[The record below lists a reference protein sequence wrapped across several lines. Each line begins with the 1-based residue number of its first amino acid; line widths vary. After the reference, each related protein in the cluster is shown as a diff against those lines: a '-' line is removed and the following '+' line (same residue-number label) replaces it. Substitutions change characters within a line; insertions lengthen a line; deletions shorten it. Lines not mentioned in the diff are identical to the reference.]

1 MKLFLIV
8 KTVLLST
15 VFVWGTGCVC
25 IHNEYPLRIKVGTD
39 DMGHTYSIVDSE
51 TDSLIY
57 DGGHNEITLDT
68 VINEVYIFREDLWTE
83 ECSSRLIVYDLGQ
96 SLLLRAGVVNGL
108 DFDDSKNPK
117 IESLDFEDR
126 IITTRFSNGK
136 VCSFELQ
143 GEKYGDYWIDYFVR
157 PSSTVADVVVLSSG
171 DTVKVMNNYLQ
182 IVVSYKGEWILDRT
196 LQSTSFD
203 GVINPDQCI
212 LAPTGKV
219 WFEIEDD
226 RLVASTG
233 MYENETDCG
242 YLTEMVIDPE
252 GNMSLHYVSS
262 ESLLGFDDLL
272 YDLREEISQE
282 ELADYTIHMDFYNE
296 PSSSPEEYAH
306 LFVFCLDNKDAG
318 ASETVR
324 CKFTEML
331 DLYPD
336 KVREMKQYLN
346 SFSSDFKKEIKESLI
361 RCVDIE

>member
-1 MKLFLIV
+1 MKLLQII
-8 KTVLLST
+8 KKVLLST
-15 VFVWGTGCVC
+15 VFVWGTGCVS
-25 IHNEYPLRIKVGTD
+25 IQNEYPLRIKVGTD
-39 DMGHTYSIVDSE
+39 DMGHTYSIVDSA

-136 VCSFELQ
+136 VGSFELQ
-143 GEKYGDYWIDYFVR
+143 GEKYGDYW
-157 PSSTVADVVVLSSG
+157 VAYYVSD
-171 DTVKVMNNYLQ
+171 NYLQ

-219 WFEIEDD
+219 WFEIEGD

>member
-1 MKLFLIV
+1 MKLLLIV

-15 VFVWGTGCVC
+15 VFVWGTGCVS

-39 DMGHTYSIVDSE
+39 DMGHTYSIVDSA

-143 GEKYGDYWIDYFVR
+143 GEKYGDYWVAYFV
-157 PSSTVADVVVLSSG
+157 SD
-171 DTVKVMNNYLQ
+171 NYLQ

-203 GVINPDQCI
+203 GVINPEQCI

-331 DLYPD
+331 DRYPD

-346 SFSSDFKKEIKESLI
+346 SFSSDFKKEIKDSLI

>member
-1 MKLFLIV
+1 MKLLQII
-8 KTVLLST
+8 KTVLLLT
-15 VFVWGTGCVC
+15 VFVWGIGCVC

-39 DMGHTYSIVDSE
+39 DMGHTYSIVDSA

-143 GEKYGDYWIDYFVR
+143 GEKYGDYW
-157 PSSTVADVVVLSSG
+157 VAYYVSD
-171 DTVKVMNNYLQ
+171 NYLQ

-203 GVINPDQCI
+203 DVINPDQCI

-219 WFEIEDD
+219 WFEIEGD

-282 ELADYTIHMDFYNE
+282 ELADYTVHMDFYNE

-331 DLYPD
+331 DRYPD

>member
-1 MKLFLIV
+1 MKLLQII
-8 KTVLLST
+8 KKVLLST

-68 VINEVYIFREDLWTE
+68 VINDVYIFREDLWTE

-136 VCSFELQ
+136 VGSFELQ
-143 GEKYGDYWIDYFVR
+143 GEKYGDYW
-157 PSSTVADVVVLSSG
+157 VAYYVSD
-171 DTVKVMNNYLQ
+171 NYLQ

-219 WFEIEDD
+219 WFEIEGD

-282 ELADYTIHMDFYNE
+282 ELADYTVHMDFYNE

-306 LFVFCLDNKDAG
+306 LFVFCLDNKDAV

-331 DLYPD
+331 DRYPD

>member
-1 MKLFLIV
+1 MKLLQII
-8 KTVLLST
+8 KKVLLST

-25 IHNEYPLRIKVGTD
+25 IHNEYPLRIKGGTD
-39 DMGHTYSIVDSE
+39 DMGHTYSIVDSA

-108 DFDDSKNPK
+108 DFDDSNNPK

-143 GEKYGDYWIDYFVR
+143 GEKYGDYW
-157 PSSTVADVVVLSSG
+157 VAYYVSD
-171 DTVKVMNNYLQ
+171 NYLQ

-219 WFEIEDD
+219 WFEIEGD

-242 YLTEMVIDPE
+242 YLTEMVIDSE

-282 ELADYTIHMDFYNE
+282 ELADYTVHMDFYNE

-306 LFVFCLDNKDAG
+306 LFAFCLDNKDAG

-331 DLYPD
+331 DRYPD

>member
-1 MKLFLIV
+1 MKLLQII

-15 VFVWGTGCVC
+15 VFVWGTGCVSMQ
-25 IHNEYPLRIKVGTD
+25 NEYPLRIKVGTD
-39 DMGHTYSIVDSE
+39 DMGHTYSIVDSA

-68 VINEVYIFREDLWTE
+68 VINEVYVFREDLWTE

-108 DFDDSKNPK
+108 DSDDSKSPK
-117 IESLDFEDR
+117 IESLDFKNR
-126 IITTRFSNGK
+126 NITTRFSNGK

-143 GEKYGDYWIDYFVR
+143 GEKYGDYW
-157 PSSTVADVVVLSSG
+157 VAYYVSD
-171 DTVKVMNNYLQ
+171 NYLQ

-242 YLTEMVIDPE
+242 YMTEMVIDPE

-262 ESLLGFDDLL
+262 ESLLGFNDLL

>member
-1 MKLFLIV
+1 MKLLLII

-15 VFVWGTGCVC
+15 VFVWGTGCVS

-39 DMGHTYSIVDSE
+39 DMGHTYSIVDSA

-143 GEKYGDYWIDYFVR
+143 GEKYGDYW
-157 PSSTVADVVVLSSG
+157 VAYYVSD
-171 DTVKVMNNYLQ
+171 NYLH

-219 WFEIEDD
+219 WFEIEGD

-282 ELADYTIHMDFYNE
+282 ELADYTVHMDFYNE

-306 LFVFCLDNKDAG
+306 LFVFCLDNKDPG

-331 DLYPD
+331 DRYPD

>member
-1 MKLFLIV
+1 MKLLQII
-8 KTVLLST
+8 KKVLLST
-15 VFVWGTGCVC
+15 VFVWGTGCVS
-25 IHNEYPLRIKVGTD
+25 IQNEYPLRIKVGTD

-83 ECSSRLIVYDLGQ
+83 ECSSRLIVYDFGQ

-136 VCSFELQ
+136 VGSFELQ
-143 GEKYGDYWIDYFVR
+143 GEKYGDYW
-157 PSSTVADVVVLSSG
+157 VAYYVSD
-171 DTVKVMNNYLQ
+171 NYLQ

-219 WFEIEDD
+219 WFEIEGD

-282 ELADYTIHMDFYNE
+282 ELADYTVHMDFYNE

-331 DLYPD
+331 DRYPD

-346 SFSSDFKKEIKESLI
+346 SFSSDFKKEIKDSLI

>member
-1 MKLFLIV
+1 MKLLQII
-8 KTVLLST
+8 KTLLLPT

-83 ECSSRLIVYDLGQ
+83 ECSSRLIVYDFGQ

-136 VCSFELQ
+136 VGSFELQ
-143 GEKYGDYWIDYFVR
+143 GEKYGDYW
-157 PSSTVADVVVLSSG
+157 VAYYVSD
-171 DTVKVMNNYLQ
+171 NYLQ

-219 WFEIEDD
+219 WFEIEGD

-282 ELADYTIHMDFYNE
+282 ELADYTVHMDFYNE
-296 PSSSPEEYAH
+296 PSSFPEEYAH

-331 DLYPD
+331 DRYPD

-346 SFSSDFKKEIKESLI
+346 SFSSDFKKEIKDSLI

>member
-1 MKLFLIV
+1 MKLHQII

-15 VFVWGTGCVC
+15 VFVWGTGCVYMQ
-25 IHNEYPLRIKVGTD
+25 NEYPLIIKVGTD
-39 DMGHTYSIVDSE
+39 DMGHTYSIVDSA

-83 ECSSRLIVYDLGQ
+83 ECSSRLIVYDLEQ

-143 GEKYGDYWIDYFVR
+143 GEKYGDYW
-157 PSSTVADVVVLSSG
+157 VAYYVSD
-171 DTVKVMNNYLQ
+171 NYLQ

-219 WFEIEDD
+219 WFEIEGD

-306 LFVFCLDNKDAG
+306 LFAFCLDNKDAG

-331 DLYPD
+331 DRYPD

-346 SFSSDFKKEIKESLI
+346 SFSSDFKKEIKDSLI

>member
-8 KTVLLST
+8 KKVLLPT

-51 TDSLIY
+51 TDNLIY

-203 GVINPDQCI
+203 GVINSDQCI

-226 RLVASTG
+226 RLVASTV
-233 MYENETDCG
+233 MYENKTDCR
-242 YLTEMVIDPE
+242 YLTEMVIDSE

-282 ELADYTIHMDFYNE
+282 ELADYTVHMDFYNE

-306 LFVFCLDNKDAG
+306 LFAFCLDNKDAG

-331 DLYPD
+331 DRYPD

>member
-1 MKLFLIV
+1 MKLHQII

-15 VFVWGTGCVC
+15 VFVWGTGCVSMQ
-25 IHNEYPLRIKVGTD
+25 NEYPLRIKVDTD
-39 DMGHTYSIVDSE
+39 DMGHTYSIVDSA

-143 GEKYGDYWIDYFVR
+143 GEKYGDYW
-157 PSSTVADVVVLSSG
+157 VAYYVSD
-171 DTVKVMNNYLQ
+171 NYLQ

-282 ELADYTIHMDFYNE
+282 ELADYTVHMDFYNE

-331 DLYPD
+331 DRYPD

-346 SFSSDFKKEIKESLI
+346 SFSSDFKKEIKESMM

>member
-1 MKLFLIV
+1 MKLLQII
-8 KTVLLST
+8 KKLLLST

-39 DMGHTYSIVDSE
+39 DMGHTYSIVDSA

-136 VCSFELQ
+136 VGSFELQ
-143 GEKYGDYWIDYFVR
+143 GEKYGDYW
-157 PSSTVADVVVLSSG
+157 VAYYVSD
-171 DTVKVMNNYLQ
+171 NYLQ

-219 WFEIEDD
+219 WFEIEGD

-306 LFVFCLDNKDAG
+306 IFVFCLDNKDAG

>member
-1 MKLFLIV
+1 MKLLQII
-8 KTVLLST
+8 KKVLLST

-136 VCSFELQ
+136 VGSFELQ
-143 GEKYGDYWIDYFVR
+143 GEKYGDYW
-157 PSSTVADVVVLSSG
+157 VAYYVSD
-171 DTVKVMNNYLQ
+171 NYLQ

-203 GVINPDQCI
+203 DVINPDQCI

-219 WFEIEDD
+219 WFEIEGD

-282 ELADYTIHMDFYNE
+282 ELADYTVHMDFYNE

-306 LFVFCLDNKDAG
+306 LFVFCLDNKDAV

-331 DLYPD
+331 DRYPD

>member
-1 MKLFLIV
+1 MKLHQII

-15 VFVWGTGCVC
+15 VFVWGTGCVS

-39 DMGHTYSIVDSE
+39 DMGHTYSIVDSA

-57 DGGHNEITLDT
+57 DGGNNEITLDT

-83 ECSSRLIVYDLGQ
+83 ECSSWLIVYDLGQ

-108 DFDDSKNPK
+108 DFDDANNPK

-143 GEKYGDYWIDYFVR
+143 GEKYGDYW
-157 PSSTVADVVVLSSG
+157 VAYYVSD
-171 DTVKVMNNYLQ
+171 NYLQ

-219 WFEIEDD
+219 WFEIEGD

-262 ESLLGFDDLL
+262 ESLLGFGDLL

-282 ELADYTIHMDFYNE
+282 ELADYTVHMDFYNE

-318 ASETVR
+318 ASEIVR

-331 DLYPD
+331 DRYPD
-336 KVREMKQYLN
+336 KVREMKKYLN
-346 SFSSDFKKEIKESLI
+346 SFSSDFKKEIKESMM

>member
-1 MKLFLIV
+1 MKLLQII
-8 KTVLLST
+8 KKVLLST
-15 VFVWGTGCVC
+15 VFVWGTGCVS

-39 DMGHTYSIVDSE
+39 DMGHTYSIVDSA

-108 DFDDSKNPK
+108 DYDDSKNPK

-143 GEKYGDYWIDYFVR
+143 GEKYGDYW
-157 PSSTVADVVVLSSG
+157 VAYYVSD
-171 DTVKVMNNYLQ
+171 NYLQ

-282 ELADYTIHMDFYNE
+282 ELADYTVHMDFYNE

-331 DLYPD
+331 DRYPD

>member
-1 MKLFLIV
+1 MKLLQII
-8 KTVLLST
+8 KKVLLST
-15 VFVWGTGCVC
+15 VFVWGTGCVS
-25 IHNEYPLRIKVGTD
+25 IQNEYPLRIKVGTD
-39 DMGHTYSIVDSE
+39 DMGHTYSIVDSA

-108 DFDDSKNPK
+108 DFDDSNNPK
-117 IESLDFEDR
+117 IEFLDFEDR

-136 VCSFELQ
+136 VCPFELQ
-143 GEKYGDYWIDYFVR
+143 GEKYGDYW
-157 PSSTVADVVVLSSG
+157 VAYYVSD
-171 DTVKVMNNYLQ
+171 NYLQ

-219 WFEIEDD
+219 WFEIEGD

-306 LFVFCLDNKDAG
+306 LFAFCLDNKDAG

-331 DLYPD
+331 DRYPD

>member
-1 MKLFLIV
+1 MKLLLIV

-15 VFVWGTGCVC
+15 VFVWGTGCVSMQ
-25 IHNEYPLRIKVGTD
+25 NEYPLRIKVDTD

-136 VCSFELQ
+136 VGSFELQ
-143 GEKYGDYWIDYFVR
+143 GEKYGDYW
-157 PSSTVADVVVLSSG
+157 VAYYVSD
-171 DTVKVMNNYLQ
+171 NYLQ

-219 WFEIEDD
+219 WFEIEGD

-331 DLYPD
+331 DRYPD

>member
-1 MKLFLIV
+1 MKLLQII
-8 KTVLLST
+8 KKVLLST

-39 DMGHTYSIVDSE
+39 DMGHTYSIVDSA

-143 GEKYGDYWIDYFVR
+143 GEKYGDYW
-157 PSSTVADVVVLSSG
+157 VAYYVSD
-171 DTVKVMNNYLQ
+171 NYLQ

-219 WFEIEDD
+219 WFEIEGD

-282 ELADYTIHMDFYNE
+282 ELADYTVHMDFYNE

-331 DLYPD
+331 DRYPD

-346 SFSSDFKKEIKESLI
+346 SFSSDFKKEIKESMM

>member
-1 MKLFLIV
+1 MKLLLIV
-8 KTVLLST
+8 KTVLLPT
-15 VFVWGTGCVC
+15 VFVWGTGCVSMQ
-25 IHNEYPLRIKVGTD
+25 NEYPLRIKVGTD
-39 DMGHTYSIVDSE
+39 DMGHTYSIVDSA

-57 DGGHNEITLDT
+57 DGGHNEIALDT

-108 DFDDSKNPK
+108 DYDDSKNPK

-143 GEKYGDYWIDYFVR
+143 GEKYGDYW
-157 PSSTVADVVVLSSG
+157 VAYYVSD
-171 DTVKVMNNYLQ
+171 NYLQ

-306 LFVFCLDNKDAG
+306 LFAFCLDNKDAG

-331 DLYPD
+331 DRYPD

-346 SFSSDFKKEIKESLI
+346 SFSSDFKKEIKESMM

>member
-1 MKLFLIV
+1 MKLLQII
-8 KTVLLST
+8 KKVLLST
-15 VFVWGTGCVC
+15 VFVWGTGCVS
-25 IHNEYPLRIKVGTD
+25 IQNEYPLRIKVGTD

-57 DGGHNEITLDT
+57 EGGHNEITLDT

-203 GVINPDQCI
+203 GVINLDQCI

-219 WFEIEDD
+219 WFEIEGD

-282 ELADYTIHMDFYNE
+282 ELADYTVHMDFYNE

-331 DLYPD
+331 DRYPD

-346 SFSSDFKKEIKESLI
+346 SFSSDFKKEIKESMM

>member
-1 MKLFLIV
+1 MKLLQII
-8 KTVLLST
+8 KKVLLPT
-15 VFVWGTGCVC
+15 VFVWGTGCVS

-83 ECSSRLIVYDLGQ
+83 ECSSRLIVYDFGQ

-136 VCSFELQ
+136 VGSFELQ
-143 GEKYGDYWIDYFVR
+143 GEKYGDYW
-157 PSSTVADVVVLSSG
+157 VAYYVSD
-171 DTVKVMNNYLQ
+171 NYLQ

-219 WFEIEDD
+219 WFEIEGD

-282 ELADYTIHMDFYNE
+282 KLADYTVHMDFYNE

-331 DLYPD
+331 DRYPD

-346 SFSSDFKKEIKESLI
+346 SFSSDFKKEIKDSLI

>member
-1 MKLFLIV
+1 MKLLQII
-8 KTVLLST
+8 KKVLLST
-15 VFVWGTGCVC
+15 VFVWGTGCVS
-25 IHNEYPLRIKVGTD
+25 IQNEHPLRIKVGTD
-39 DMGHTYSIVDSE
+39 DMGHTYSIVDSA

-143 GEKYGDYWIDYFVR
+143 GEKYGDYW
-157 PSSTVADVVVLSSG
+157 VAYYVSD
-171 DTVKVMNNYLQ
+171 NYLQ

-203 GVINPDQCI
+203 GIIDPDQCI

-219 WFEIEDD
+219 WFEIEGD

-282 ELADYTIHMDFYNE
+282 ELADYTVHMDFYNE

-331 DLYPD
+331 DRYPD

-346 SFSSDFKKEIKESLI
+346 SFSSDFKKEIKESMK

>member
-1 MKLFLIV
+1 MKLLQII
-8 KTVLLST
+8 KKVLLST
-15 VFVWGTGCVC
+15 VFVWGTGCVS
-25 IHNEYPLRIKVGTD
+25 IQNEYPLRIKVGTD
-39 DMGHTYSIVDSE
+39 DMGHTYSIVDSA

-68 VINEVYIFREDLWTE
+68 VISEVYIFREDLWTE

-143 GEKYGDYWIDYFVR
+143 GEKYGDYW
-157 PSSTVADVVVLSSG
+157 VAYYVSD
-171 DTVKVMNNYLQ
+171 NYLQ

-219 WFEIEDD
+219 WFEIEGD

-331 DLYPD
+331 DRYPD

>member
-1 MKLFLIV
+1 MKLLLIV

-15 VFVWGTGCVC
+15 VFVWGTGCVS

-39 DMGHTYSIVDSE
+39 DMGHTYSIVDSA

-143 GEKYGDYWIDYFVR
+143 GEKYGDYW
-157 PSSTVADVVVLSSG
+157 VAYYVSD
-171 DTVKVMNNYLQ
+171 NYLQ

-203 GVINPDQCI
+203 GVINPEQCI

-306 LFVFCLDNKDAG
+306 LFAFCLDNKDAG

-331 DLYPD
+331 DRYPD

>member
-1 MKLFLIV
+1 M
-8 KTVLLST
+8 
-15 VFVWGTGCVC
+15 
-25 IHNEYPLRIKVGTD
+25 
-39 DMGHTYSIVDSE
+39 
-51 TDSLIY
+51 
-57 DGGHNEITLDT
+57 
-68 VINEVYIFREDLWTE
+68 
-83 ECSSRLIVYDLGQ
+83 
-96 SLLLRAGVVNGL
+96 
-108 DFDDSKNPK
+108 
-117 IESLDFEDR
+117 IESLDFENR

-143 GEKYGDYWIDYFVR
+143 GEKYGDYW
-157 PSSTVADVVVLSSG
+157 VAYYVSD
-171 DTVKVMNNYLQ
+171 NYLQ

-242 YLTEMVIDPE
+242 YLTEMVIDSE

-262 ESLLGFDDLL
+262 ESLLGFNDLL

-306 LFVFCLDNKDAG
+306 LFAFCLDNKDAG

-331 DLYPD
+331 DRYPD

-346 SFSSDFKKEIKESLI
+346 SFSSDFKKEIKESMM

>member
-1 MKLFLIV
+1 MKLLLIV
-8 KTVLLST
+8 KTLLLPT
-15 VFVWGTGCVC
+15 VFVWGTGCVSMQ
-25 IHNEYPLRIKVGTD
+25 NEYPLRIKVGTD
-39 DMGHTYSIVDSE
+39 DMGHTYSIVDSA

-68 VINEVYIFREDLWTE
+68 VINEVYVFREDLWTE

-108 DFDDSKNPK
+108 DSDDSKNPM
-117 IESLDFEDR
+117 IESLDFENR

-143 GEKYGDYWIDYFVR
+143 GEKYGDYW
-157 PSSTVADVVVLSSG
+157 VAYYVSD
-171 DTVKVMNNYLQ
+171 NYLQ

-262 ESLLGFDDLL
+262 ESLLGFVDLL

-306 LFVFCLDNKDAG
+306 LFAFCLDNKDAG

-331 DLYPD
+331 DRYPD

-346 SFSSDFKKEIKESLI
+346 SFSSDFKKEIKESMM

>member
-1 MKLFLIV
+1 MKLLLII

-15 VFVWGTGCVC
+15 VFVWGTGCVS

-39 DMGHTYSIVDSE
+39 DMGHTYSIVDSA

-143 GEKYGDYWIDYFVR
+143 GEKYGDYW
-157 PSSTVADVVVLSSG
+157 VAYYVSD
-171 DTVKVMNNYLQ
+171 NYLH

-219 WFEIEDD
+219 WFEIEGD

-282 ELADYTIHMDFYNE
+282 ELADYTVHMDFYNE

-306 LFVFCLDNKDAG
+306 LFVFCLDNEDAG

-331 DLYPD
+331 DRYPD

>member
-1 MKLFLIV
+1 M
-8 KTVLLST
+8 
-15 VFVWGTGCVC
+15 VFVWGTGCVS

-39 DMGHTYSIVDSE
+39 DMGHTYSIVDSA

-143 GEKYGDYWIDYFVR
+143 GEKYGDYW
-157 PSSTVADVVVLSSG
+157 VAYYVSD
-171 DTVKVMNNYLQ
+171 NYLQ

-219 WFEIEDD
+219 WFEIEGD

-282 ELADYTIHMDFYNE
+282 KLADYTVHMDFYNE

-306 LFVFCLDNKDAG
+306 LFIFCLDNKDAN
-318 ASETVR
+318 ARETVG
-324 CKFTEML
+324 CKFNEML
-331 DLYPD
+331 DRYPG
-336 KVREMKQYLN
+336 KVRELKQYLN
-346 SFSSDFKKEIKESLI
+346 SFSSDFKKEIKESLM
-361 RCVDIE
+361 RCADFE

>member
-1 MKLFLIV
+1 MKLHQII
-8 KTVLLST
+8 KTVLLPT
-15 VFVWGTGCVC
+15 VFVWGTGCVS

-39 DMGHTYSIVDSE
+39 DMGHTYSIVDSA

-143 GEKYGDYWIDYFVR
+143 GEKYGDYW
-157 PSSTVADVVVLSSG
+157 VAYYVSD
-171 DTVKVMNNYLQ
+171 NYLQ

-203 GVINPDQCI
+203 GVINPEQCI

>member
-1 MKLFLIV
+1 MKLLQII
-8 KTVLLST
+8 KKLLLST

-39 DMGHTYSIVDSE
+39 DMGHTYSIVDSA

-136 VCSFELQ
+136 VGSFELQ
-143 GEKYGDYWIDYFVR
+143 GEKYGDYW
-157 PSSTVADVVVLSSG
+157 VAYYVSD
-171 DTVKVMNNYLQ
+171 NYLQ

-219 WFEIEDD
+219 WFEIEGD

>member
-1 MKLFLIV
+1 MKLLLIV

-15 VFVWGTGCVC
+15 VFVWGTGCVS

-39 DMGHTYSIVDSE
+39 DMGHTYSIVDSA

-143 GEKYGDYWIDYFVR
+143 GEKYGDYWVAYFV
-157 PSSTVADVVVLSSG
+157 SD
-171 DTVKVMNNYLQ
+171 NYLQ

-203 GVINPDQCI
+203 GVINPEQCI

-331 DLYPD
+331 DRYPD

>member
-1 MKLFLIV
+1 MKLLQII
-8 KTVLLST
+8 KKVLLST

-39 DMGHTYSIVDSE
+39 DMGHTYSIVDSA

-143 GEKYGDYWIDYFVR
+143 GEKYGDYW
-157 PSSTVADVVVLSSG
+157 VAYYVSD
-171 DTVKVMNNYLQ
+171 NYLQ

-219 WFEIEDD
+219 WFEIEGD

-282 ELADYTIHMDFYNE
+282 ELADYTVHMDFYNE

-306 LFVFCLDNKDAG
+306 LFVFCLDNKDAV

-331 DLYPD
+331 DRYPD

-346 SFSSDFKKEIKESLI
+346 SFSSDFKKEIKESMM

>member
-1 MKLFLIV
+1 MKLLQII
-8 KTVLLST
+8 KKVLLST
-15 VFVWGTGCVC
+15 VFVWGTGCVSMQ
-25 IHNEYPLRIKVGTD
+25 NEYPLRIKVGTD
-39 DMGHTYSIVDSE
+39 DMGHTYSIVDSA

-143 GEKYGDYWIDYFVR
+143 GEKYGDYW
-157 PSSTVADVVVLSSG
+157 VAYYVSD
-171 DTVKVMNNYLQ
+171 NYLQ

-219 WFEIEDD
+219 WFEIEGD

-282 ELADYTIHMDFYNE
+282 ELAYYTVHMDFYNE

-306 LFVFCLDNKDAG
+306 LFAFCLDNKNAG

-331 DLYPD
+331 DRYPD

-346 SFSSDFKKEIKESLI
+346 SFSSDFKKEIKESMM

>member
-1 MKLFLIV
+1 MKLLLIV

-15 VFVWGTGCVC
+15 VFVWGTGCVS

-39 DMGHTYSIVDSE
+39 DMGHTYSIVDSA

-143 GEKYGDYWIDYFVR
+143 GEKYGDYW
-157 PSSTVADVVVLSSG
+157 VAYYVSD
-171 DTVKVMNNYLQ
+171 NYLQ

-331 DLYPD
+331 DRYPD

>member
-1 MKLFLIV
+1 MKLLQII
-8 KTVLLST
+8 KTLLLPT

-25 IHNEYPLRIKVGTD
+25 MHNEYPLRIKVGTD
-39 DMGHTYSIVDSE
+39 DMGHTYSIVDSA

-68 VINEVYIFREDLWTE
+68 VINEVYVFREDLWTE

-108 DFDDSKNPK
+108 DSDDSKSPK
-117 IESLDFEDR
+117 IESLDLKNR
-126 IITTRFSNGK
+126 NVTTRFSNGK

-143 GEKYGDYWIDYFVR
+143 GEKYGDYW
-157 PSSTVADVVVLSSG
+157 VAYYVSD
-171 DTVKVMNNYLQ
+171 NYLQ

-219 WFEIEDD
+219 WFEIEGD

-262 ESLLGFDDLL
+262 ESLLGFNDLL

-282 ELADYTIHMDFYNE
+282 ELADYTIHMDFYDE

-306 LFVFCLDNKDAG
+306 LFAFFLDNKDAG

-331 DLYPD
+331 DRYPD

-346 SFSSDFKKEIKESLI
+346 SFSSDFKKEIKASLI

>member
-1 MKLFLIV
+1 MKLLLIV

-15 VFVWGTGCVC
+15 VFVWGTGCVSMQ
-25 IHNEYPLRIKVGTD
+25 NEYPLRIKVGTD
-39 DMGHTYSIVDSE
+39 DMGHTYSIVDSA

-143 GEKYGDYWIDYFVR
+143 GEKYGDYW
-157 PSSTVADVVVLSSG
+157 VAYYVSD
-171 DTVKVMNNYLQ
+171 NYLQ

-219 WFEIEDD
+219 WFEIEGD

-282 ELADYTIHMDFYNE
+282 ELADYTVHMDFYNE

-331 DLYPD
+331 DRYPD

>member
-1 MKLFLIV
+1 MKLLLII

-15 VFVWGTGCVC
+15 VFVWGTGCVS

-39 DMGHTYSIVDSE
+39 DMGHTYSIVDSA

-108 DFDDSKNPK
+108 DFDDSKIPK

-143 GEKYGDYWIDYFVR
+143 GEKYGDYW
-157 PSSTVADVVVLSSG
+157 VAYYVSD
-171 DTVKVMNNYLQ
+171 NYLQ

-219 WFEIEDD
+219 WFEIEGD

-282 ELADYTIHMDFYNE
+282 ELADYTVHMDFYNE

-331 DLYPD
+331 DRYPD